1 MITQE
6 IREIVSKIRKR
17 EIDINNQ
24 SLFFPILI
32 QGLILKLNKDI
43 SIRNMG
49 VPHFI
54 LHTGDDTMYLMHKGQ
69 DASKE
74 PLEIS
79 NEDYIYNQI
88 PRCIVNPG
96 SIDLVPDQLTNP
108 YANGNIEFEYEDSE
122 GNSHIYPLVAEF
134 RRMPVK
140 FNCSIKYYVD
150 SYRDLMELTQQI
162 VTKLA
167 FIQTYYITYMGQT
180 ILCSYKIPEGFDGE
194 HMTELDGT
202 TTDGKARVLELQ
214 LEVESNFPV
223 YSERTVMYAGNYINL
238 HPQKDD
244 KIEHGI
250 TRTPGRISL
259 RGEQEPETDY
269 KKYVMTADG
278 EVTDD
283 EGHPQYTN
291 PPVNIHWSKN
301 K

>member
-6 IREIVSKIRKR
+6 IKEIVSKIRKR

-69 DASKE
+69 DVSKE

-96 SIDLVPDQLTNP
+96 SIDLIPDQLTNP
-108 YANGNIEFEYEDSE
+108 YANGSIEFEYEDPE

-134 RRMPVK
+134 RRMPIK

-202 TTDGKARVLELQ
+202 TSDNKTRTIELQ

-223 YSERTVMYAGNYINL
+223 YSERTIMYAGNYINL
-238 HPQKDD
+238 YPQKGEDL
-244 KIEHGI
+244 ENGI
-250 TRTPGRISL
+250 PRAVGRIGL
-259 RGEQEPETDY
+259 GNEQEPKTDY
-269 KKYVMTADG
+269 KKYVATADSG
-278 EVTDD
+278 VIDD
-283 EGHPQYTN
+283 EGHIQYTT
-291 PPVNIHWSKN
+291 PPVNTHWSKD